1 MIKSRTY
8 IDLFLTS
15 FCCIAE
21 AVGTLEVSQGEEAR
35 LPCDVTTLVPGVR
48 FDLVLWFRNESL
60 KPFFT

>member
-1 MIKSRTY
+1 
-8 IDLFLTS
+8 L